1 MGVLVIRKNSL
12 EPRGLFN
19 NVTQRDLK
27 EKRQASA
34 EQLVLW
40 SEVFCFPLIS
50 LKVIAVVVKA
60 LIFNRLSSYF
70 ILEMKHILHL
80 HKTYFIPQHRRCNQ
94 YPLAP
99 RERYTKGPQRFQNCT
114 YHI

>member
-34 EQLVLW
+34 EQLVF
-40 SEVFCFPLIS
+40 VVGS
-50 LKVIAVVVKA
+50 L
-60 LIFNRLSSYF
+60 LFSSN
-70 ILEMKHILHL
+70 LL
-80 HKTYFIPQHRRCNQ
+80 
-94 YPLAP
+94 
-99 RERYTKGPQRFQNCT
+99 KGDCCSGEGS
-114 YHI
+114 YI